1 MRKYTEEEILTLLK
15 QYVTGKASKGEFA
28 QRIGVS
34 RTCIN
39 LWLAKY
45 GVPDKVEIED
55 LMKKANIPSTVE
67 ELQAELVKLRKEKC
81 QLEKDLEKEK
91 LRSLTYGTLIDMA
104 ESTYHI
110 KVRKNSDAK

>member
-1 MRKYTEEEILTLLK
+1 MRKHTEEEILTLLK
-15 QYVTGKASKGEFA
+15 QYVNGNSSKNEFA
-28 QRIGVS
+28 QSIGVS
-34 RTCIN
+34 HTCLN

-45 GVPDKVEIED
+45 GIPDKVEIEN
-55 LMKKANIPSTVE
+55 LMRKANIPSTEE

-91 LRSLTYGTLIDMA
+91 LRSLTYDTLIDMA

-110 KVRKNSDAK
+110 KVRKNSDAR